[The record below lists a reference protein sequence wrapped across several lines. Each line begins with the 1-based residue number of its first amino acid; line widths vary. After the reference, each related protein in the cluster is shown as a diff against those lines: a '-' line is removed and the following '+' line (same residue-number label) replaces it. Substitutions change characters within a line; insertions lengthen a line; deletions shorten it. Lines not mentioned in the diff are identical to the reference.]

1 MAVRASDFVVCPACN
16 SRNNPKR
23 EFCGRCGESLA
34 GATLTTAAPLFPTD
48 AEPEPEAPT
57 SGGTGLFGD
66 LVGLAAALL
75 ILAVGWRVARG
86 ATSTPSP
93 ALFTLAT
100 QPPRPATAATTTPE
114 LPGARDFE
122 EGRSLLARGDA
133 ARAISPLSRAVSA
146 APSNALFHEVL
157 GQAFW
162 AVGSREQ
169 ALAQLGEAARLDR
182 RQFGK
187 RLAERLAEA
196 GRDTDAARAYSQL
209 LSVNPDDPVA
219 QESLAH
225 TLYRLGDYANAV
237 PVLQRVVQTRPDDP
251 VLRQELGYALQATGD
266 VAGAIDA
273 YRSVLAKIPGADV
286 ARGLLTGLL
295 YEQGKEEEAIALAR
309 EGIALNPGAANL
321 RLHLAN
327 MLERSGRPGEAA
339 PEYRE
344 YARLLPQ
351 APDAKEL
358 EERAD
363 RLQGS
368 SGGS

>member
-1 MAVRASDFVVCPACN
+1 MAVRTSDFVVCPACN

-23 EFCGRCGESLA
+23 ELCGRCGESLQD
-34 GATLTTAAPLFPTD
+34 ATLTTAPLFPSD
-48 AEPEPEAPT
+48 AEPEAEAPAP
-57 SGGTGLFGD
+57 GGTGLFLD
-66 LVGLAAALL
+66 LVGLAAALV
-75 ILAVGWRVARG
+75 ILAVGWKVARG
-86 ATSTPSP
+86 APSTASP

-100 QPPRPATAATTTPE
+100 QQARPAPPVTIPE
-114 LPGARDFE
+114 VPGGRDFE
-122 EGRSLLARGDA
+122 EGRLLLSRGDA
-133 ARAISPLSRAVSA
+133 SKAIGLLSRAVSA

-162 AVGSREQ
+162 AVGSRDQ
-169 ALAQLGEAARLDR
+169 ALAHYGEAARLDR
-182 RQFGK
+182 RQFGL
-187 RLAERLAEA
+187 RLAEHLALA
-196 GRDTDAARAYSQL
+196 GRDADAARAYGQL
-209 LSVNPDDPVA
+209 LSVNADDPVA

-225 TLYRLGDYANAV
+225 ALYRLGDYGNAV
-237 PVLQRVVQTRPDDP
+237 PVLQRVVRVRPDDP

-266 VAGAIDA
+266 VAGAVDA
-273 YRSVLAKIPGADV
+273 YRSVLAQIPGADV
-286 ARGLLTGLL
+286 ARGLLAGLL

-309 EGIALNPGAANL
+309 EGIALNPGAPLL

-327 MLERSGRPGEAA
+327 MLERSGRPAEAA

-344 YARLLPQ
+344 YARLLPL